1 MEILIDLKLIREIV
15 FRDEQLLKEMLDE
28 WMQDSDVKINSIAEL
43 IKSNNTEK
51 LFNKV
56 HELKTNFSMI
66 HCPKGIQCCEK
77 IIRIIERQDNLDA
90 SELNQLNVIVSEVKK
105 QLLNQIE
112 HIK

>member
-15 FRDEQLLKEMLDE
+15 FRDDQLLKEMLDE
-28 WMQDSDVKINSIAEL
+28 WIQDSDLKMNAILEMVKANH
-43 IKSNNTEK
+43 TER
-51 LFNKV
+51 LFNKI

-66 HCPKGIQCCEK
+66 HCPQGIQSCEQ
-77 IIRIIERQDNLDA
+77 IIGFIERQDALDTL
-90 SELNQLNVIVSEVKK
+90 ELNQLKLILSNVKK

>member
-15 FRDEQLLKEMLDE
+15 FRDEQLLKEMLEE
-28 WMQDSDVKINSIAEL
+28 WMNDSDVKTNSIAEL

-66 HCPKGIQCCEK
+66 HCPIGIQCCEQ
-77 IIRIIERQDNLDA
+77 IIQLIENQNSLDA
-90 SELNQLNVIVSEVKK
+90 SKLNQLQMIVYEVKK
-105 QLLNQIE
+105 QLQNQIE

>member
-15 FRDEQLLKEMLDE
+15 FRDDQLLKEMLDE
-28 WMQDSDVKINSIAEL
+28 WIQDSNLKMNAISEL
-43 IKSNNTEK
+43 LKTNNTEK
-51 LFNKV
+51 LFNKI

-66 HCPKGIQCCEK
+66 HCPRGIQSCEQ
-77 IIRIIERQDNLDA
+77 IIRFIERQEALDTL
-90 SELNQLNVIVSEVKK
+90 ELNQLNLILSEVQK

>member
-15 FRDEQLLKEMLDE
+15 FRDDQLLKEMLDE
-28 WMQDSDVKINSIAEL
+28 WIQDSNLKMNAISEL
-43 IKSNNTEK
+43 LKTNNTEK
-51 LFNKV
+51 LFNKI

-66 HCPKGIQCCEK
+66 HCPRGIQSCEQ
-77 IIRIIERQDNLDA
+77 IIGFIERQDALDTL
-90 SELNQLNVIVSEVKK
+90 ELNQLKLILSNVKK